1 MEVGSEGLVIL
12 FAIIIG
18 GYYIINM
25 YNEKDLVQVTSSVD
39 NEKYTVQIRNDSKEA
54 ADLIISSMEKTILAK
69 KVTYDFERMMDNADL
84 VSCSGFAEE
93 MCKRM

>member
-39 NEKYTVQIRNDSKEA
+39 NEKIHSTN
-54 ADLIISSMEKTILAK
+54 
-69 KVTYDFERMMDNADL
+69 
-84 VSCSGFAEE
+84 
-93 MCKRM
+93 